1 MNSNYNI
8 FNNIYSKKISFWKLN
23 ISGWFLFSIVWA
35 ILYSPAD
42 FTASDVLKVFISNF
56 IIPLFITVLL
66 RFLFKQISLN
76 RFSLVFSISII
87 TTAALISSVL
97 WYLSDTLFT
106 LLYYDYP
113 ISAIMQ
119 ITINSF
125 AKRVTGIFIL
135 LSLWCASYFII
146 NLFYRWKI
154 EREDKERALY
164 NALKAKMEALKNQI
178 NPHFLFNSLNSISA
192 MVDEDPSRAQLIID
206 ELSSFLR
213 YTLTYK
219 ESSRIELKKEI
230 SFIKHYIY
238 IQSIR
243 FEQNLEFYI
252 NIDPRSENLMIP
264 PAILYPIVENA
275 IKHGMETSELPLRV
289 YITSIY
295 NKERVTISVKNS
307 GRWVE
312 FSTENS
318 SGTNTGIMNVKE
330 RLDCEFNDR
339 CLFDILSGNELVE
352 VKLTFL
358 MNT

>member
-23 ISGWFLFSIVWA
+23 ISGWFLFGVVWA

-42 FTASDVLKVFISNF
+42 FFASDVLKVFISNF
-56 IIPLFITVLL
+56 IIPLAITSLL
-66 RFLFKQISLN
+66 RYLFKQVSLN
-76 RFSLVFSISII
+76 RFSLAFSITII
-87 TTAALISSVL
+87 TTAALVSSVL

-113 ISAIMQ
+113 ISAISQ

-135 LSLWCASYFII
+135 LALWCASYFII

-192 MVDEDPSRAQLIID
+192 MVDEDPSRAQLIIY
-206 ELSSFLR
+206 ELASFLR

-243 FEQNLEFYI
+243 FEHNLEFFI
-252 NIDPRSENLMIP
+252 NIDPRTETLMVP

-275 IKHGMETSELPLRV
+275 VKHGMETSELPLKV
-289 YITSIY
+289 YITSFYDKDRI
-295 NKERVTISVKNS
+295 TISVKNS
-307 GRWVE
+307 GKWVD
-312 FSTENS
+312 SIPENS
-318 SGTNTGIMNVKE
+318 SGTNTGITNVKE
-330 RLDCEFNDR
+330 RLNCEYDNKCSFEIISTDE
-339 CLFDILSGNELVE
+339 FVDINLVFF
-352 VKLTFL
+352 K
-358 MNT
+358 

>member
-1 MNSNYNI
+1 MKSNFYI

-23 ISGWFLFSIVWA
+23 LSGWFLFGVVWA

-42 FTASDVLKVFISNF
+42 FSASDVLKVFISNF
-56 IIPLFITVLL
+56 LIPLAITTLL
-66 RFLFKQISLN
+66 RYFFKWISLN
-76 RFSLVFSISII
+76 RYSLAFSITII
-87 TTAALISSVL
+87 TTAALLSSVV

-106 LLYYDYP
+106 LLYYDFP
-113 ISAIMQ
+113 ISAISQ

-125 AKRVTGIFIL
+125 AKRVIGIFIL
-135 LSLWCASYFII
+135 LALWCASYFII
-146 NLFYRWKI
+146 NLFYRWKL

-192 MVDEDPSRAQLIID
+192 LVDEDPSRAQLIIY
-206 ELSSFLR
+206 ELASFLR

-252 NIDPRSENLMIP
+252 NIDPRTETLMVP

-275 IKHGMETSELPLRV
+275 VKHGMESSELPLKV
-289 YITSIY
+289 YITTY
-295 NKERVTISVKNS
+295 FEKDRVTISVKNS
-307 GRWVE
+307 GKWVD
-312 FSTENS
+312 SISENS
-318 SGTNTGIMNVKE
+318 SGTNTGIANVKE
-330 RLDCEFNDR
+330 RLNCEFDDK
-339 CLFDILSGNELVE
+339 CSFEIISADEFVE
-352 VKLTFL
+352 VKLVFL
-358 MNT
+358 NNT